1 MRQAWADSVAAE
13 LIQDGGVLT
22 GTLCAGGLPT
32 DPTDPLQTLDCG
44 PIVDGRIEGRHVR
57 FGAKLW
63 IDVLSIDA
71 EVSADGTRMGGR
83 YLVDEM
89 PPQLTAWWPLDAR
102 SGWVDPQEG
111 WPSDLLPFSCGD
123 PAYNPGYDLTLVDAP
138 AGSSEFTP
146 DRTYLV
152 VFCAGIAGDLGA
164 FGGAD
169 LHVTTEGGRTTTIV
183 AGPVRETTPTPPTTV
198 TLHFADGLLTTV
210 EARTPSGATYSFRA
224 TRSSGG
230 GI

>member
-1 MRQAWADSVAAE
+1 MRQAFADSVAVE
-13 LIQDGGVLT
+13 LIQDGEVLT

-32 DPTDPLQTLDCG
+32 DPTDPIQTYLCG

-57 FGAKLW
+57 FGAK
-63 IDVLSIDA
+63 ISVDVLTIDA

-83 YLVDEM
+83 YVVEGM

-102 SGWVDPQEG
+102 SGWVDPHEG

-123 PAYNPGYDLTLVDAP
+123 AASNPGYDLTLVDES
-138 AGSSEFTP
+138 AGAAEFTP
-146 DRTYLV
+146 ERTTLV
-152 VFCAGIAGDLGA
+152 VFCAGLAGGLGA

-169 LHVTTEGGRTTTIV
+169 LHVTTEGGRTTMIV
-183 AGPVRETTPTPPTTV
+183 AGPVPETAPTLPTTV

-210 EARTPSGATYSFRA
+210 EARTSSGATYSFRA
-224 TRSSGG
+224 TRSPGG